1 MNLNS
6 NNFLISKL
14 NLNRTRK
21 DKLVHSFIPKKHCLP
36 FSFLFFF
43 YASNH
48 SFQYES
54 KSSSPFNYSPH
65 PVKLNCTVYFLNF
78 HPDRHFIKLFVPRHL
93 FAYPLPHS
101 NSHTKII
108 EKFRAKNE
116 AVHRRRSRTMDR
128 TFTFFFFPPPF
139 HNLSDRSFRQP
150 ILRTLRFHVPRQCR
164 KYFFPPLDH
173 RLIGIGKKS
182 NDSRV
187 LRLLLY

>member
-93 FAYPLPHS
+93 FACPLPHS

-128 TFTFFFFPPPF
+128 TFTFFFFFP
-139 HNLSDRSFRQP
+139 
-150 ILRTLRFHVPRQCR
+150 LRFIICLTDLFANQYYERSASTSLVNVENIFSPGSSIDR
-164 KYFFPPLDH
+164 YW
-173 RLIGIGKKS
+173 KKK
-182 NDSRV
+182 
-187 LRLLLY
+187 

>member
-93 FAYPLPHS
+93 FACPLPHS

-116 AVHRRRSRTMDR
+116 APP
-128 TFTFFFFPPPF
+128 FTNNGSDIYFFFFFFP
-139 HNLSDRSFRQP
+139 
-150 ILRTLRFHVPRQCR
+150 LRFIICLTDLFANQYYERSASTSLVNVENI
-164 KYFFPPLDH
+164 FFLPWIID
-173 RLIGIGKKS
+173 
-182 NDSRV
+182 
-187 LRLLLY
+187 